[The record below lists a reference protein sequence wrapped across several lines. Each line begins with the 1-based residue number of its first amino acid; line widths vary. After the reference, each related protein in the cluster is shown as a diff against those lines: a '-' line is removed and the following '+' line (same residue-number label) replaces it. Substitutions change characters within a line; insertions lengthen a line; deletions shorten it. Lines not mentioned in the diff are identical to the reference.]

1 MRFWR
6 RQSPKFVY
14 WVERDV
20 LVYRPV
26 GRQRLFHTKTPALAH
41 GRIASHTRFSKN
53 KAFQNGYGYSRKLP
67 ALINLSLQMPLFIQ
81 QILQPQMGRIH
92 LRPCLRRLRAPRLR
106 DRVRCSMHALQA
118 RDERGGA
125 DAKEGRVGG
134 GRRGDEVLERADGVG
149 CGGVGVHRE

>member
-14 WVERDV
+14 WVERYV

-26 GRQRLFHTKTPALAH
+26 RYQRLFHTKTTTLAH
-41 GRIASHTRFSKN
+41 GQTASHTILPEN

-67 ALINLSLQMPLFIQ
+67 ALINLSLQMPLLIQ